1 MKEPIPLPDPLL
13 NHTPWEN
20 EINPIWPA
28 SLFILRRN
36 LNKYLFPTKMNPS
49 EFQQTFEILK
59 DRVLKTPALDQ
70 PICLKAEE
78 LSALCKQFLF
88 EHFLCRES
96 FQNTSTHQGFIVD
109 TSSRFMAMLN
119 IEDHLQLQMVDYK
132 GAWENTWNTLNKM
145 ETALGETLEYAFNS
159 RFGYLTSNPALSGTG
174 FTVHV
179 FLHLPALIHTEQLL
193 DTLTKLK
200 EEEVTVSGMQGSLD
214 ELVGDLVIL
223 QNTYTLGVN
232 EENILHALHSMAMK
246 LMALEKTLRT
256 HIQTENHLE
265 IKDLVCR
272 AFGLLMHSYQLQ
284 TKEALS
290 SLSLLS
296 LGLDLGWIAGVT
308 HQTLYNAFFTCRR
321 SHLLHALNEKNTEEH
336 EIPRKRAEYLHKIL
350 HGIELK
356 IAV

>member
-1 MKEPIPLPDPLL
+1 MKEKINLPDPLL
-13 NHTPWEN
+13 EHIPWEN
-20 EINPIWPA
+20 EINPIWLA
-28 SLFILRRN
+28 SSFILRRN
-36 LNKYLFPTKMNPS
+36 LNKYLFPSKMNES
-49 EFQQTFEILK
+49 QFQQTFNILQ
-59 DRVLKTPALDQ
+59 DAALKTLILDK
-70 PICLKAEE
+70 PVCLKAEE
-78 LSALCKQFLF
+78 LSALDKEYLF
-88 EHFLCRES
+88 EHFLCMEG
-96 FQNTSTHQGFIVD
+96 FQNTTTGQGFIVD
-109 TSSRFMAMLN
+109 STSRFMAMLN
-119 IEDHLQLQMVDYK
+119 IEDHLQLQLVDCK
-132 GAWENTWNTLNKM
+132 GAWENAWNTLNKT
-145 ETALGETLEYAFNS
+145 ETTLGESLEYAFNP
-159 RFGYLTSNPALSGTG
+159 RFGYLASNPALSGTS

-179 FLHLPALIHTEQLL
+179 FLHLPALIHTGQFL

-200 EEEVTVSGMQGSLD
+200 EDDVTITGMQGNLE
-214 ELVGDLVIL
+214 ELVGDLIVL

-296 LGLDLGWIAGVT
+296 LGLDLGWIAGIT
-308 HQTLYNAFFTCRR
+308 HQTLHKAFFTCRR
-321 SHLLHALNEKNTEEH
+321 SHLLHALNEKSAEEH
-336 EIPRKRAEYLHKIL
+336 DIPRKRAEYLHKLL